1 MENLRNR
8 CTVDLVKSEEMLKK
22 LTTQLSFKQF
32 KILHEN
38 LVAVERTKVELTLNW
53 PIYMGFASWIFR
65 KDWCMISTTVASSES
80 IQTWQRYLLIQIPSS
95 IKFKRIMCMKT
106 SMPISSCSIFPGT
119 GKKIP
124 FYNDANKK
132 INGKMK
138 DELNWEFIE
147 EFVGLR
153 AKMYSLKTRN
163 EETKKAKGVKKNVVK
178 KDISLQDYVDCLFEE
193 RKFMHTMQTIRSFKH
208 QLYTIKQNKVSLSPC
223 DDKQYLLDDGVSSL
237 PYGCFSWLLIFR
249 KCVDYFFRN
258 FCNIFYFWRN
268 LNRIKKSF

>member
-1 MENLRNR
+1 MYDFHYSCIKRKYP
-8 CTVDLVKSEEMLKK
+8 DLTALFIDTDPLKY
-22 LTTQLSFKQF
+22 Q
-32 KILHEN
+32 
-38 LVAVERTKVELTLNW
+38 
-53 PIYMGFASWIFR
+53 
-65 KDWCMISTTVASSES
+65 
-80 IQTWQRYLLIQIPSS
+80 IQTDNVYEDFYADKQLFDFSRYR
-95 IKFKRIMCMKT
+95 KE
-106 SMPISSCSIFPGT
+106 
-119 GKKIP
+119 IP

-138 DELNWEFIE
+138 DELNREFIE